1 MAMKQARFEVYKA
14 KDGWRWALKAKN
26 GRIIADSGEA
36 FTTKRGALASVQIIK
51 NQAVSAVVEVVGVV

>member
-26 GRIIADSGEA
+26 GRIIADGGEA
-36 FTTKRGALASVQIIK
+36 FTRKETALASVQIIK
-51 NQAVSAVVEVVGVV
+51 NQAASAVVDVVGVV

>member
-26 GRIIADSGEA
+26 GRIIADSGES
-36 FTTKRGALASVQIIK
+36 FTRKETALASVQVVK
-51 NQAVSAVVEVVGVV
+51 DHAASAVIDVVDVV

>member
-1 MAMKQARFEVYKA
+1 MAMKQARFKIYKA

-36 FTTKRGALASVQIIK
+36 FTRKETALASVQIIK
-51 NQAVSAVVEVVGVV
+51 NQAASAVVDVVGVV

>member
-26 GRIIADSGEA
+26 GRIIADGGEA
-36 FTTKRGALASVQIIK
+36 FTRKETALASVKLIQE
-51 NQAVSAVVEVVGVV
+51 SAASATVDVVNVV

>member
-26 GRIIADSGEA
+26 GRIVADSGEA
-36 FTTKRGALASVQIIK
+36 YTRKDSALEAVRVIKENAASATVD
-51 NQAVSAVVEVVGVV
+51 VVGVV